1 MRVAYLGG
9 GTGGHLAPGIGV
21 AEALGGGLRDTLFL
35 VAGRPVER
43 AMLNPR
49 QLRFVELFGD
59 RGRPAPW
66 RLDLWARATGR
77 LTRALTDFEPDVL
90 VVLGGWVALPA
101 LWLPVVPGVRR
112 RPLVLVEPNA
122 VPGKVGRWLDKRV
135 DFACLA
141 RAGETMPR
149 GREDTAITGIP
160 GPALTHWSRE
170 AAAAR
175 FGLQAQR
182 RTLLV
187 TGGSQGARDIN
198 RLVPSLISLLADQDS
213 PWQVLHITGP
223 GSEAVSLG
231 GAVPVVTT
239 PFVDDMSAAWALAD
253 LALCRAGSGTC
264 CELAASETP
273 AVLVPYPHHRDRHQE
288 ANASELVARGA
299 ALMVGPDDPSGAA
312 TAPGLVCQ
320 AAAALPAMAAAAR
333 SAASCDPAHSVA
345 EVVRRAARQPLQG
358 AETMGQQS

>member
-21 AEALGGGLRDTLFL
+21 AEALGGGVTDTLFL
-35 VAGRPVER
+35 VAGRGVER
-43 AMLNPR
+43 AMLQPR

-77 LTRALTDFEPDVL
+77 LTRALTDFEPHVL

-101 LWLPVVPGVRR
+101 LWLPALPGVRR

-122 VPGKVGRWLDKRV
+122 VPGKVGRWLDRRV

-141 RAGETMPR
+141 RAGDSMPR
-149 GREDTAITGIP
+149 GREDTTITGIP
-160 GPALTHWSRE
+160 GPALTDWSRD

-175 FGLQAQR
+175 FGLQSNR

-198 RLVPSLISLLADQDS
+198 RIVPSLIPLLAERDE

-223 GSEAVSLG
+223 GIEAVSSS
-231 GAVPVVTT
+231 GAVPVAATA
-239 PFVDDMSAAWALAD
+239 FVDDMSAAWALAD

-264 CELAASETP
+264 CELVASETP

-288 ANASELVARGA
+288 ANASGLVARGA
-299 ALMVGPDDPSGAA
+299 ALMVGHDDPSGAA
-312 TAPGLVCQ
+312 TTPGLVRR
-320 AAAALPAMAAAAR
+320 AVETLPAMAAAAHTSS
-333 SAASCDPAHSVA
+333 SANPARSVA
-345 EVVRRAARQPLQG
+345 EVIRRAAGLALQS
-358 AETMGQQS
+358 AETTGHQP